1 MIKSMSGEE
10 METNPRCDT
19 PSPPTALSSICFGH
33 PSLFQTLHS
42 FAGIIP
48 GGGGRATVSQ
58 TGGVVVG
65 IVCRGCKFN
74 LFGLQDLPVLLHLAT
89 VNHKHHIINCDRCL
103 SNVGRQDNL
112 SHTFL
117 GFPMKVIITTP
128 YEQLWITA

>member
-33 PSLFQTLHS
+33 PSLFQTLHP

-48 GGGGRATVSQ
+48 GGGGRVPVSQ
-58 TGGVVVG
+58 TGGVD
-65 IVCRGCKFN
+65 CLSR
-74 LFGLQDLPVLLHLAT
+74 LLQDLPVLFHFAT

-103 SNVGRQDNL
+103 SNVCRQDNL